1 MFQEVTVEYNKE
13 LDNGKE
19 KTVKEQYITDNVT
32 LCSESENRMMEL
44 FNNECEVVSI
54 KRSSIKEFV
63 NEAHEDR
70 AVEDLIYKAKLTSIF
85 VKDDGSEKE
94 THYTIAI
101 WEADLNEANNILKE
115 YVKQGMQDLRI
126 DGINKTKFIDLI
138 K

>member
-101 WEADLNEANNILKE
+101 WAADLNEANNILKE

>member
-1 MFQEVTVEYNKE
+1 MFQEVTVEYNKV

-63 NEAHEDR
+63 NEAHEER

-101 WEADLNEANNILKE
+101 WAADLNEANNILKE

>member
-1 MFQEVTVEYNKE
+1 MFQEVTVEYNKV

-101 WEADLNEANNILKE
+101 WAADLNEANNILKE

>member
-1 MFQEVTVEYNKE
+1 MFQEVTVEYNKV

-19 KTVKEQYITDNVT
+19 KTVKEQYITENVT

-63 NEAHEDR
+63 NEAHEER

-101 WEADLNEANNILKE
+101 WAADLNEANNILKE